1 MVKLNFVSKGE
12 GTPIVFVHG
21 IGDSLESWS
30 EQLEHFGAEGFR
42 AVALDLRGHG
52 RSEAGEARIEM
63 EGFAD
68 DVFDVMQS
76 FSIEKAHFCGL
87 SMGAL
92 VVLEAY
98 RRKPGAFLSM
108 TLVSSL
114 PQYPPAQTQAL
125 EKMSMR
131 EVGDLVAGAAVG
143 PTASTE
149 LKKSIARVI
158 GSTSKTAYIQSAE
171 AACAQDYT
179 PLLPSIKVPVLLI
192 AGELDYVAPPQ
203 AEMFMQKRIANSRL
217 VTVRGA
223 RHLPNREFP
232 KEFDRLMDEFLK
244 PTVKGAAT

>member
-1 MVKLNFVSKGE
+1 MKLNFVSKGE

-52 RSEAGEARIEM
+52 RSEAGEERIEM

-76 FSIEKAHFCGL
+76 LSIEKAHFCGL

-98 RRKPGAFLSM
+98 KRNPGAFLSM

-125 EKMSMR
+125 ESMSMR
-131 EVGDLVAGAAVG
+131 DVGDIVASAAVG
-143 PTASTE
+143 PAASTE
-149 LKKSIARVI
+149 LKKSVARVI
-158 GSTSKTAYIQSAE
+158 GSTSKAAYIQSAE

-179 PLLPSIKVPVLLI
+179 PMLPTIKVPVLLV

-232 KEFDRLMDEFLK
+232 KEFDRLMDEFLM
-244 PTVKGAAT
+244 TVGRGATP